1 MRIENEIYDILVGK
15 TILTNVDKA
24 NELTAKF
31 AEIVCEIYEKS
42 TEENKDDLLKDCG
55 AYLFSKAIES
65 QVLRVIRPNVRIW
78 FLNDEI
84 QDGAVFN
91 LPNHIEEK
99 MYDYMDAADKAID
112 MYLKG
117 KKKLTLKQLMVRIQN
132 IGYYIANRDKLA
144 ENTVLDL
151 NNKEVMIRDEM
162 YNFVIGAC
170 KNHLEKNDFIISK
183 VMYGYANPINIIAT
197 KNDVTYHIA
206 VNVSIAPNTPDLTGW
221 RLKAAKST
229 IKDQNVKLGK
239 LNVMIN
245 SKEEKYDG
253 VAVAKGEY
261 EVKMQPLQVLNQPI
275 IEEK

>member
-15 TILTNVDKA
+15 TILTNVDKS

-31 AEIVCEIYEKS
+31 AEIVGEIYEKS

-78 FLNDEI
+78 FLSDEI

-170 KNHLEKNDFIISK
+170 KNHLEKS
-183 VMYGYANPINIIAT
+183 
-197 KNDVTYHIA
+197 
-206 VNVSIAPNTPDLTGW
+206 
-221 RLKAAKST
+221 
-229 IKDQNVKLGK
+229 
-239 LNVMIN
+239 
-245 SKEEKYDG
+245 
-253 VAVAKGEY
+253 
-261 EVKMQPLQVLNQPI
+261 
-275 IEEK
+275 